1 MKLLRISL
9 LLSFFKDSKNQKNF
23 LTYINI
29 GLFLSMFAIS
39 AAVITFVIETKIDKI
54 EFDLI
59 LVHKEK
65 KSDQRT
71 INEIMKIQSQTVSL
85 NNAGK
90 SLIDLYEYTASTKL
104 GEYTVSVNDIYL
116 PSVFIDTEDAETFF
130 AEFLDEDIWIPFT
143 EMLTE
148 DLGKESEEVEKL
160 KKALENLDKYQD
172 FFKKDFSKYYADIFN
187 YDANNVSKEARKKT
201 TVNYWDDEVYED
213 YLILDKIFEEIIN
226 MFEVVYS
233 YYDILDIYYEE
244 TISEENKKILDLS
257 RLETKVIIFAFIF
270 QFIAFLIIQYFEIKS
285 IRNEKGLNAKRKVK

>member
-65 KSDQRT
+65 KSDQRA
-71 INEIMKIQSQTVSL
+71 INEIMKIQSQTLSL

-116 PSVFIDTEDAETFF
+116 PSVFIDTEDVETF
-130 AEFLDEDIWIPFT
+130 AEFFDEDIWIPFT

-148 DLGKESEEVEKL
+148 ELGKESEEVEKL

-285 IRNEKGLNAKRKVK
+285 IRNEKGLNAKRKIK

>member
-116 PSVFIDTEDAETFF
+116 PSVFIDTEDAETF
-130 AEFLDEDIWIPFT
+130 AEFLDKDIWIPFT
-143 EMLTE
+143 EVLTE
-148 DLGKESEEVEKL
+148 DLGKESKEVEKL
-160 KKALENLDKYQD
+160 KKALENLDEYQD

-201 TVNYWDDEVYED
+201 TINYWDDEVYED
-213 YLILDKIFEEIIN
+213 YLILDKIFEEIIV
-226 MFEVVYS
+226 MFEVMYS

-244 TISEENKKILDLS
+244 TISEQNKKILDLS

-285 IRNEKGLNAKRKVK
+285 IQNEKGLNAKRKVK

>member
-9 LLSFFKDSKNQKNF
+9 LLSFFKDNKNQKKF

-65 KSDQRT
+65 ISGQKDD
-71 INEIMKIQSQTVSL
+71 NEMIKLQSQTLSL
-85 NNAGK
+85 SNAAK

-116 PSVFIDTEDAETFF
+116 PSVFIDTEDAETF

-143 EMLTE
+143 EVLTE
-148 DLGKESEEVEKL
+148 DLGKESKEVEKL
-160 KKALENLDKYQD
+160 KKALENLNKYQD
-172 FFKKDFSKYYADIFN
+172 FFKKDFSKYYTDIFN
-187 YDANNVSKEARKKT
+187 YDANKVSKEARKKT
-201 TVNYWDDEVYED
+201 TINYWDDEVYED
-213 YLILDKIFEEIIN
+213 YLTLGKIFEEIIV
-226 MFEVVYS
+226 MFEVMNS
-233 YYDILDIYYEE
+233 YQDTTDIYYEE
-244 TISEENKKILDLS
+244 VISELNKEILDLS

-285 IRNEKGLNAKRKVK
+285 IQNEKGLNAKRKIK

>member
-65 KSDQRT
+65 KSDQRA
-71 INEIMKIQSQTVSL
+71 INEIMKIQSQTLSL

-104 GEYTVSVNDIYL
+104 GEYTVSANDIYL
-116 PSVFIDTEDAETFF
+116 PSVFIDTMDAESF
-130 AEFLDEDIWIPFT
+130 ADFLDKDTWIQII
-143 EMLTE
+143 ELLIA
-148 DLGKESEEVEKL
+148 DLGKESKEVKDL
-160 KKALENLDKYQD
+160 TKAVENISKYED
-172 FFKKDFSKYYADIFN
+172 FLKKDFSKYYADVFN
-187 YDANNVSKEARKKT
+187 YDANKISKEARKKT
-201 TVNYWDDEVYED
+201 TVNYWSDEVYED
-213 YLILDKIFEEIIN
+213 YLILDKLLEDVIV
-226 MFEVVYS
+226 MFEVMYS
-233 YYDILDIYYEE
+233 YYDILDIYYNE
-244 TISEENKKILDLS
+244 TISDQNKKILDLS
-257 RLETKVIIFAFIF
+257 RLETRVIILAFIF
-270 QFIAFLIIQYFEIKS
+270 QFIAFLIIQYFEVKS
-285 IRNEKGLNAKRKVK
+285 ISIKKS

>member
-9 LLSFFKDSKNQKNF
+9 LLSFFKDNKNQKKF

-65 KSDQRT
+65 KSDQRDV
-71 INEIMKIQSQTVSL
+71 NEMIKLQSQTISL
-85 NNAGK
+85 TNAAK

-116 PSVFIDTEDAETFF
+116 PSVFIDTEDAETY

-160 KKALENLDKYQD
+160 KKAVENLNKYQD
-172 FFKKDFSKYYADIFN
+172 FFKKDFSKYYTDIFN
-187 YDANNVSKEARKKT
+187 YDANKVSKEARKKT
-201 TVNYWDDEVYED
+201 TINYWDDEVYED
-213 YLILDKIFEEIIN
+213 YLTLDKIFEEIIV
-226 MFEVVYS
+226 MFEVMYS
-233 YYDILDIYYEE
+233 YYDTSDIYEE
-244 TISEENKKILDLS
+244 VISELNKKILDLS

-285 IRNEKGLNAKRKVK
+285 IQNEKGLNAKRKIK

>member
-65 KSDQRT
+65 KLDQRT

-116 PSVFIDTEDAETFF
+116 PSVFIDTEDAETFT
-130 AEFLDEDIWIPFT
+130 EFLDKDIWIPFT
-143 EMLTE
+143 EVLTE
-148 DLGKESEEVEKL
+148 DLGKESKEVEKL

-201 TVNYWDDEVYED
+201 TINYWDDEVYED
-213 YLILDKIFEEIIN
+213 YLILDKIFEEIIV
-226 MFEVVYS
+226 MFEVMYS

-244 TISEENKKILDLS
+244 TISEQNKKILDLS

-285 IRNEKGLNAKRKVK
+285 IQNEKGLNAKRKIK

>member
-116 PSVFIDTEDAETFF
+116 PSVFIDTEDVETF

-148 DLGKESEEVEKL
+148 ELGKESEEVEKL

-201 TVNYWDDEVYED
+201 TINYWDDEVYED
-213 YLILDKIFEEIIN
+213 YLILDKIFEEIII
-226 MFEVVYS
+226 MFEVLYS

-285 IRNEKGLNAKRKVK
+285 IRNEKGLNAKRKIK

>member
-9 LLSFFKDSKNQKNF
+9 LLSFFKDNKNQKKF

-65 KSDQRT
+65 ISSQKDD
-71 INEIMKIQSQTVSL
+71 NEMIKLQSQTLSL
-85 NNAGK
+85 SNAAK

-116 PSVFIDTEDAETFF
+116 PSVFIDTEDAETY

-148 DLGKESEEVEKL
+148 DLGKESEEVEKF
-160 KKALENLDKYQD
+160 KKALENLNKYQD
-172 FFKKDFSKYYADIFN
+172 FFKKDFSKYYTDIFN
-187 YDANNVSKEARKKT
+187 YDANKVSKEARKKT
-201 TVNYWDDEVYED
+201 TINYWDDEVYED
-213 YLILDKIFEEIIN
+213 YLTLGKIFEEIIV
-226 MFEVVYS
+226 MFEVMNS
-233 YYDILDIYYEE
+233 YQDTTDIYYEE
-244 TISEENKKILDLS
+244 VISELNKEILDLS

-270 QFIAFLIIQYFEIKS
+270 QFIVFLIIQYFEIKS
-285 IRNEKGLNAKRKVK
+285 IQNEKGLNAKRKIK

>member
-1 MKLLRISL
+1 
-9 LLSFFKDSKNQKNF
+9 
-23 LTYINI
+23 
-29 GLFLSMFAIS
+29 MFAIS
-39 AAVITFVIETKIDKI
+39 AAVITFVIETKIDKT
-54 EFDLI
+54 EFSLI

-116 PSVFIDTEDAETFF
+116 PSVFIDTEDAETF
-130 AEFLDEDIWIPFT
+130 AEFLDKDIWIPFT
-143 EMLTE
+143 EVLTE
-148 DLGKESEEVEKL
+148 DLGKESKEVEKL

-201 TVNYWDDEVYED
+201 TINYWDDEVYED
-213 YLILDKIFEEIIN
+213 YLILDKIFEEIIV
-226 MFEVVYS
+226 MFEVMYS
-233 YYDILDIYYEE
+233 YYNILDIYYEE
-244 TISEENKKILDLS
+244 TISEQNKKILDLS

-285 IRNEKGLNAKRKVK
+285 IQNEKGLNAKRKIK

>member
-9 LLSFFKDSKNQKNF
+9 LLSFFKDSKNQKKF

-116 PSVFIDTEDAETFF
+116 PSVFIDTEDAETF

-143 EMLTE
+143 EVLTE

-172 FFKKDFSKYYADIFN
+172 FFKKDFSKYYANIFN
-187 YDANNVSKEARKKT
+187 YDANKVSKEARKKT
-201 TVNYWDDEVYED
+201 AINYWDDEVYED
-213 YLILDKIFEEIIN
+213 YLILDKIFEEMIVLL
-226 MFEVVYS
+226 EVMYS

-244 TISEENKKILDLS
+244 TISELNKKILDLS

-285 IRNEKGLNAKRKVK
+285 IQNEKGLNAKRKIK

>member
-116 PSVFIDTEDAETFF
+116 PSVFIDTEDAETF

-143 EMLTE
+143 EVLTE
-148 DLGKESEEVEKL
+148 DLGKESKEVEKL

-201 TVNYWDDEVYED
+201 TINYWDDEVYED
-213 YLILDKIFEEIIN
+213 YLTLDKIFEEILV
-226 MFEVVYS
+226 MFEVMYS

-244 TISEENKKILDLS
+244 TISEQNKKILDLS

-285 IRNEKGLNAKRKVK
+285 IQN

>member
-9 LLSFFKDSKNQKNF
+9 LLSFFKDSKNQKKF

-116 PSVFIDTEDAETFF
+116 PSVFIDTEDAETF

-172 FFKKDFSKYYADIFN
+172 FFKKDFSKYYADIFD
-187 YDANNVSKEARKKT
+187 YDANKVSKEARKKT
-201 TVNYWDDEVYED
+201 TINYWDDEVYED
-213 YLILDKIFEEIIN
+213 YLTLDKIFEEIIV
-226 MFEVVYS
+226 MFEVMYS
-233 YYDILDIYYEE
+233 YYDTSDIYYEE
-244 TISEENKKILDLS
+244 IISELNKEILDLS

-285 IRNEKGLNAKRKVK
+285 IQNEKGLNAKRKIK

>member
-116 PSVFIDTEDAETFF
+116 PSVFIDTEDAETF

-143 EMLTE
+143 EVLTE

-201 TVNYWDDEVYED
+201 TINYWDDEVYED
-213 YLILDKIFEEIIN
+213 YLILDKIFEEIIV
-226 MFEVVYS
+226 MFEVMYS

-244 TISEENKKILDLS
+244 TISEQNKKILDLS

-285 IRNEKGLNAKRKVK
+285 IQNEKGLNAKRKIK

>member
-65 KSDQRT
+65 KSDQRI

-116 PSVFIDTEDAETFF
+116 PSVFIDTEDVETF
-130 AEFLDEDIWIPFT
+130 AEFFDEDIWIPFT

-213 YLILDKIFEEIIN
+213 YLILDKLLEDVIV
-226 MFEVVYS
+226 MFEVMYS
-233 YYDILDIYYEE
+233 YYDILDIYYNE
-244 TISEENKKILDLS
+244 TISDQNKKILDLS
-257 RLETKVIIFAFIF
+257 RLETRVIILAFIF
-270 QFIAFLIIQYFEIKS
+270 QFIAFLIIQYFEVKS
-285 IRNEKGLNAKRKVK
+285 ISIKKS

>member
-104 GEYTVSVNDIYL
+104 GEYTLSVNDIYL
-116 PSVFIDTEDAETFF
+116 PSVFIDTEDAVTY

-143 EMLTE
+143 EVLTE

-160 KKALENLDKYQD
+160 KKAVENLNKYQD
-172 FFKKDFSKYYADIFN
+172 FFKKDFSKYYTDIFN
-187 YDANNVSKEARKKT
+187 YDANKVSKEARKKT
-201 TVNYWDDEVYED
+201 TINYWDDEVYED
-213 YLILDKIFEEIIN
+213 YLTLDKIFEEIIV
-226 MFEVVYS
+226 MFEVMYS
-233 YYDILDIYYEE
+233 YQDTTDIYYEE
-244 TISEENKKILDLS
+244 VISELNKEILDLS

-285 IRNEKGLNAKRKVK
+285 IQNEKGLNAKRKIK

>member
-116 PSVFIDTEDAETFF
+116 PSVFIDTEDAETY

-160 KKALENLDKYQD
+160 KKAVENLNKYQD

-201 TVNYWDDEVYED
+201 TINYWDDEVYED
-213 YLILDKIFEEIIN
+213 YLILDKIFEEMIVLL
-226 MFEVVYS
+226 EVMYS

-244 TISEENKKILDLS
+244 TISELNKKILDLS

-285 IRNEKGLNAKRKVK
+285 IQNEKGLNAKRKIK

>member
-9 LLSFFKDSKNQKNF
+9 LLSFFKDNKNQKKF

-65 KSDQRT
+65 ISSQKDD
-71 INEIMKIQSQTVSL
+71 NEMIKLQSQTISL
-85 NNAGK
+85 SNAAK

-116 PSVFIDTEDAETFF
+116 PSVFIDTEDAETY

-148 DLGKESEEVEKL
+148 DLGKESEEVEKF
-160 KKALENLDKYQD
+160 KKALENLNKYQD
-172 FFKKDFSKYYADIFN
+172 FFKKDFSKYYTDIFN
-187 YDANNVSKEARKKT
+187 YDANKVSKEARKKT
-201 TVNYWDDEVYED
+201 TINYWDDEVYED
-213 YLILDKIFEEIIN
+213 YLTLGKIFEEIIV
-226 MFEVVYS
+226 MFEVMNS
-233 YYDILDIYYEE
+233 YQDTTDIYYEE
-244 TISEENKKILDLS
+244 VISELNKEILDLS

-285 IRNEKGLNAKRKVK
+285 IQNEKGLNAKRKIK

>member
-71 INEIMKIQSQTVSL
+71 IDELIKIQSQTMSL
-85 NNAGK
+85 NTAAK
-90 SLIDLYEYTASTKL
+90 SLIGLYEYTASTKL

-116 PSVFIDTEDAETFF
+116 PSVFIDTEDAETY

-143 EMLTE
+143 EVLTE
-148 DLGKESEEVEKL
+148 DLGKESEEVKKL

-172 FFKKDFSKYYADIFN
+172 FFKKDFSKYYTDIFN
-187 YDANNVSKEARKKT
+187 YDANKVSKEARKKT
-201 TVNYWDDEVYED
+201 TINYWDDEVYED
-213 YLILDKIFEEIIN
+213 YLTLDKIFEEIIV
-226 MFEVVYS
+226 MFEVMYS
-233 YYDILDIYYEE
+233 YQDTTDIYYEE
-244 TISEENKKILDLS
+244 VISELNKEILDLS

-285 IRNEKGLNAKRKVK
+285 IQNEKGLNAKRKIK

>member
-116 PSVFIDTEDAETFF
+116 PSVFIDTEDAETF

-143 EMLTE
+143 EVLTE

-160 KKALENLDKYQD
+160 KKALENLDEYQD

-201 TVNYWDDEVYED
+201 TINYWDDEVYED
-213 YLILDKIFEEIIN
+213 YLILDKIFEEIIV
-226 MFEVVYS
+226 MFEVMYS

-244 TISEENKKILDLS
+244 TISEQNKKILDLS

-285 IRNEKGLNAKRKVK
+285 IQNEKGLNAKRKIK

>member
-39 AAVITFVIETKIDKI
+39 AAVITFVIETKIDKT
-54 EFDLI
+54 EFTLI

-116 PSVFIDTEDAETFF
+116 PSVFIDTEDAVTY

-143 EMLTE
+143 EVLTE
-148 DLGKESEEVEKL
+148 NLGKESEEVKKL

-172 FFKKDFSKYYADIFN
+172 FFKKDFSKYYANIFN
-187 YDANNVSKEARKKT
+187 YDANKVSKEARKKT
-201 TVNYWDDEVYED
+201 AINYWDDEVYED
-213 YLILDKIFEEIIN
+213 YLILDKIFEEMIVLL
-226 MFEVVYS
+226 EVMYS

-244 TISEENKKILDLS
+244 TISELNKKILDLS

-285 IRNEKGLNAKRKVK
+285 IQNEKGLNAKRKIK

>member
-1 MKLLRISL
+1 
-9 LLSFFKDSKNQKNF
+9 
-23 LTYINI
+23 
-29 GLFLSMFAIS
+29 MFAIS

-65 KSDQRT
+65 KSDQKDV
-71 INEIMKIQSQTVSL
+71 NEMIKLQSQTISL
-85 NNAGK
+85 TNAAK

-116 PSVFIDTEDAETFF
+116 PSVFIDTEDAETY

-160 KKALENLDKYQD
+160 KKAVENLNKYQD
-172 FFKKDFSKYYADIFN
+172 FFKKDFSKYYTDIFN
-187 YDANNVSKEARKKT
+187 YDANKVSKEARKKT
-201 TVNYWDDEVYED
+201 TINYWDDEVYED
-213 YLILDKIFEEIIN
+213 YLTLDKIFEEIIV
-226 MFEVVYS
+226 MFEVMYS
-233 YYDILDIYYEE
+233 YQDTTDIYYEE
-244 TISEENKKILDLS
+244 VISELNKEILDLS

-285 IRNEKGLNAKRKVK
+285 IQNEKGLNAKRKIK

>member
-65 KSDQRT
+65 KSDQRS

-116 PSVFIDTEDAETFF
+116 PSVFIDTEDVETF
-130 AEFLDEDIWIPFT
+130 AEFLDKDIWIPFT

-201 TVNYWDDEVYED
+201 TINYWDDEVYED

-244 TISEENKKILDLS
+244 TISKENKKILDLS

-285 IRNEKGLNAKRKVK
+285 IRNEKGLNAKRKIK

>member
-116 PSVFIDTEDAETFF
+116 PSVFIDTEDAETY

-160 KKALENLDKYQD
+160 KKAVENLNKYQD
-172 FFKKDFSKYYADIFN
+172 FFKKDFSKYYANIFN
-187 YDANNVSKEARKKT
+187 YDANKVSKEARKKT
-201 TVNYWDDEVYED
+201 AINYWDDEVYED
-213 YLILDKIFEEIIN
+213 YLILDKIFEEMIVLL
-226 MFEVVYS
+226 EVMYS

-244 TISEENKKILDLS
+244 TISELNKKILDLS

-285 IRNEKGLNAKRKVK
+285 IQNEKGLNAKRKIK

>member
-116 PSVFIDTEDAETFF
+116 PSVFIDTEDVETF
-130 AEFLDEDIWIPFT
+130 AEFFDEDIWIPFT

-285 IRNEKGLNAKRKVK
+285 IRNEKGLNAKRKIK

>member
-116 PSVFIDTEDAETFF
+116 PSVFIDTEDVETF
-130 AEFLDEDIWIPFT
+130 AEFLDKDIWIPFT

-285 IRNEKGLNAKRKVK
+285 IRNEKGLNAKRKIK

>member
-116 PSVFIDTEDAETFF
+116 PSVFIDTEDAETLRT
-130 AEFLDEDIWIPFT
+130 FLDEDIWIPFT

-160 KKALENLDKYQD
+160 KKAVENLNKYQD
-172 FFKKDFSKYYADIFN
+172 FFKKDFSKYYTDIFN
-187 YDANNVSKEARKKT
+187 YDANKVSKEARKKT
-201 TVNYWDDEVYED
+201 TINYWDDEVYED
-213 YLILDKIFEEIIN
+213 YLTLDKIFEEIIV
-226 MFEVVYS
+226 MFEVMYS
-233 YYDILDIYYEE
+233 YYDTSDIYYEE
-244 TISEENKKILDLS
+244 IISELNKEILDLS

-270 QFIAFLIIQYFEIKS
+270 QFIAFLIIQYFEIRS
-285 IRNEKGLNAKRKVK
+285 IQNEKGLNAKRKIK

>member
-116 PSVFIDTEDAETFF
+116 PSVFIDTEDAETF
-130 AEFLDEDIWIPFT
+130 AEFLDKDIWIPFT
-143 EMLTE
+143 EVLTE
-148 DLGKESEEVEKL
+148 DLGKESKEVEKL

-201 TVNYWDDEVYED
+201 TINYWDDEVYED
-213 YLILDKIFEEIIN
+213 YLILDKIFEEIIV
-226 MFEVVYS
+226 MFEVLYS
-233 YYDILDIYYEE
+233 YYDTSNIYYEE
-244 TISEENKKILDLS
+244 IISELNKKILDLS

-285 IRNEKGLNAKRKVK
+285 IQNEKGLNAKRKIK

>member
-9 LLSFFKDSKNQKNF
+9 LLSFFKDNKNQKKF

-65 KSDQRT
+65 ISSQKDD
-71 INEIMKIQSQTVSL
+71 NEMIKLQSQTLSL
-85 NNAGK
+85 SNAAK

-116 PSVFIDTEDAETFF
+116 PSVFIDTEDAETY

-160 KKALENLDKYQD
+160 KKALENLNKYQD
-172 FFKKDFSKYYADIFN
+172 FFKKDFSKYYTDIFN
-187 YDANNVSKEARKKT
+187 YDANKVSKEARKKT
-201 TVNYWDDEVYED
+201 TINYWDDEVYED
-213 YLILDKIFEEIIN
+213 YLTLDKIFEEIIV
-226 MFEVVYS
+226 MFEVMNS
-233 YYDILDIYYEE
+233 YQDTTDIYYEE
-244 TISEENKKILDLS
+244 VISELNKEILDLS

-285 IRNEKGLNAKRKVK
+285 IQNEKGLNAKRKII

>member
-71 INEIMKIQSQTVSL
+71 IDELIKIQSQTMSL
-85 NNAGK
+85 NTAAK
-90 SLIDLYEYTASTKL
+90 ALIGLYEYTASTKL

-116 PSVFIDTEDAETFF
+116 PSVFIDTEDAVTY

-143 EMLTE
+143 EVLTE
-148 DLGKESEEVEKL
+148 DLGKESEEVKKL

-172 FFKKDFSKYYADIFN
+172 FFKKDFSKYYADIFD
-187 YDANNVSKEARKKT
+187 YDANKVSKEARKKT
-201 TVNYWDDEVYED
+201 TINYWDDEVYED
-213 YLILDKIFEEIIN
+213 YLTLDKIFEEIIV
-226 MFEVVYS
+226 MFEVMYS
-233 YYDILDIYYEE
+233 YYDTSDIYYEE
-244 TISEENKKILDLS
+244 IISELNKEILDLS

-285 IRNEKGLNAKRKVK
+285 IQNEKGLNAKRKIK

>member
-116 PSVFIDTEDAETFF
+116 PSVFIDTEDAVTY

-143 EMLTE
+143 EVLTE
-148 DLGKESEEVEKL
+148 DLGKESEEVKEL

-172 FFKKDFSKYYADIFN
+172 FFKKDFSKYYANIFN
-187 YDANNVSKEARKKT
+187 YDANKVSKEARKKT
-201 TVNYWDDEVYED
+201 AINYWDDEVYED
-213 YLILDKIFEEIIN
+213 YLILDKIFEEMIVLL
-226 MFEVVYS
+226 EVMYS

-244 TISEENKKILDLS
+244 TISELNKKILDLS

-285 IRNEKGLNAKRKVK
+285 IQNEKGLNAKRKIK

>member
-9 LLSFFKDSKNQKNF
+9 LLNFFKDSKNKEKF
-23 LTYINI
+23 LAYINI

-71 INEIMKIQSQTVSL
+71 IDELIKIQSQTMSL
-85 NNAGK
+85 NTAAK
-90 SLIDLYEYTASTKL
+90 ALIGLYEYTASTKL

-116 PSVFIDTEDAETFF
+116 PSVFIDTEDAVTY

-143 EMLTE
+143 EVLTE
-148 DLGKESEEVEKL
+148 DLGKESEEVKEL

-172 FFKKDFSKYYADIFN
+172 FFKKDFSKYYANIFN
-187 YDANNVSKEARKKT
+187 YDANKVSKEARKKT
-201 TVNYWDDEVYED
+201 AINYWDDEVYED
-213 YLILDKIFEEIIN
+213 YLILDKIFEEMIVLL
-226 MFEVVYS
+226 EVMYS

-244 TISEENKKILDLS
+244 TISELNKKILDLS

-285 IRNEKGLNAKRKVK
+285 IQNEKGLNAKRKIK

>member
-9 LLSFFKDSKNQKNF
+9 LLNFFKDIKNKEKF
-23 LTYINI
+23 LTYVNI

-39 AAVITFVIETKIDKI
+39 AAVITFVIETKIDKT
-54 EFDLI
+54 EFSLI

-65 KSDQRT
+65 KSDQRDV
-71 INEIMKIQSQTVSL
+71 NEMIKLQSQTISL
-85 NNAGK
+85 TNAAK

-116 PSVFIDTEDAETFF
+116 PSVFIDTEDAETLRT
-130 AEFLDEDIWIPFT
+130 FLDEDIWIPFT

-148 DLGKESEEVEKL
+148 DLGKESEEVKKL
-160 KKALENLDKYQD
+160 KKALENLNKYKD

-201 TVNYWDDEVYED
+201 TINYWDDEVYED
-213 YLILDKIFEEIIN
+213 YLTLDKIFEEIIV
-226 MFEVVYS
+226 MFEVMYS
-233 YYDILDIYYEE
+233 YYDTSDIYEE
-244 TISEENKKILDLS
+244 VISELNKKILDLS

-285 IRNEKGLNAKRKVK
+285 IQNEKGLNAKRKIK

>member
-9 LLSFFKDSKNQKNF
+9 LLNFFKDSKNKEKF
-23 LTYINI
+23 LAYINI

-65 KSDQRT
+65 KLDQRT

-116 PSVFIDTEDAETFF
+116 PSVFIDTEDAETFT
-130 AEFLDEDIWIPFT
+130 EFLDKDIWIPFT
-143 EMLTE
+143 EVLTE
-148 DLGKESEEVEKL
+148 DLGKESKEVEKL
-160 KKALENLDKYQD
+160 KKALENLDEYQD

-201 TVNYWDDEVYED
+201 TINYWDDEVYED
-213 YLILDKIFEEIIN
+213 YLILDKIFEEIIV

-233 YYDILDIYYEE
+233 YYNILDICYEE
-244 TISEENKKILDLS
+244 TISEQNKKILDLS
-257 RLETKVIIFAFIF
+257 KLETKVIIFAFIF

-285 IRNEKGLNAKRKVK
+285 IQNEKGLNAKRKIK

>member
-90 SLIDLYEYTASTKL
+90 SLIDLYEYIASTKL

-116 PSVFIDTEDAETFF
+116 PSVFIDTEDAVTY

-143 EMLTE
+143 ERLTE
-148 DLGKESEEVEKL
+148 DLGKESEEVKKL

-172 FFKKDFSKYYADIFN
+172 FFKKDFSKYYANIFN
-187 YDANNVSKEARKKT
+187 YDANKVSKEARKKT
-201 TVNYWDDEVYED
+201 AINYWDDEVYED
-213 YLILDKIFEEIIN
+213 YLILDKIFEEIIV
-226 MFEVVYS
+226 MFEVMNS
-233 YYDILDIYYEE
+233 YYDTSDIYYEI
-244 TISEENKKILDLS
+244 TISELNKKILDLS

-270 QFIAFLIIQYFEIKS
+270 QFIAFLIIQYFEVKS
-285 IRNEKGLNAKRKVK
+285 IQNEKGLNAKRKIK

>member
-116 PSVFIDTEDAETFF
+116 PSVFIDTEDVETF

-201 TVNYWDDEVYED
+201 TINYWDDEVYED
-213 YLILDKIFEEIIN
+213 YLILDKIFEEIII
-226 MFEVVYS
+226 MFEVLYS
-233 YYDILDIYYEE
+233 YYDTSNIYYEE
-244 TISEENKKILDLS
+244 IISELNKKILDLS

-285 IRNEKGLNAKRKVK
+285 IRNEKGLNAKRKIK

>member
-90 SLIDLYEYTASTKL
+90 SLIDLYEYIASTKL

-116 PSVFIDTEDAETFF
+116 PSVFIDTEDAETY

-148 DLGKESEEVEKL
+148 DLGKESEEVKKL

-172 FFKKDFSKYYADIFN
+172 FFKKDFSKYYANIFN
-187 YDANNVSKEARKKT
+187 YDANKVSKEARKKT
-201 TVNYWDDEVYED
+201 AINYWDDEVYED
-213 YLILDKIFEEIIN
+213 YLILDKIFEEMIVLL
-226 MFEVVYS
+226 EVMYS

-244 TISEENKKILDLS
+244 TISELNKKILDLS

-270 QFIAFLIIQYFEIKS
+270 QFIAFLIIQYFEVKS
-285 IRNEKGLNAKRKVK
+285 IQNEKGLNAKRKIK